1 MTILA
6 KRLPVPLIPEQFFIT
21 SMRYDMIDYR
31 CRGDFVTGK
40 TLRAQRMLPEET
52 LSGLAPSGIVTSDS
66 GAAPKRVLRPFFPML
81 LTKDALLTE
90 IGTAGISAGT
100 FG

>member
-1 MTILA
+1 
-6 KRLPVPLIPEQFFIT
+6 
-21 SMRYDMIDYR
+21 MRYDMIDYC
-31 CRGDFVTGK
+31 CRGDSVFRE

-52 LSGLAPSGIVTSDS
+52 LSGLAPSGIVTSDC
-66 GAAPKRVLRPFFPML
+66 GAAAKRVLRPFLPVLF
-81 LTKDALLTE
+81 TKDALLTE

>member
-52 LSGLAPSGIVTSDS
+52 ISGFPPPVVIPTGS
-66 GAAPKRVLRPFFPML
+66 GAAAKRVLRPFLPML

-90 IGTAGISAGT
+90 IGTAGVPAGT